1 MSDKVREV
9 NDSNFE
15 QEVLQAN
22 QPVLVDF
29 WATWCGPCLALAPT
43 VEALAEKYE
52 GSAKVVKLNVDE
64 SQVTAARYGIRSIPT
79 LVLFSNGAEAERS
92 IGLVSKDSLTS
103 LIDKHI
109 PAASAQKV

>member
-29 WATWCGPCLALAPT
+29 WATWCGPCVALAPT
-43 VEALAEKYE
+43 VEALAQQYE

-64 SQVTAARYGIRSIPT
+64 SQSTAQRYGIRGIPT
-79 LVLFSNGAEAERS
+79 LVLFSNGKEVERTV
-92 IGLVSKDSLTS
+92 GLTSKDSLAS
-103 LIDKHI
+103 LIDKHV
-109 PAASAQKV
+109 AVASAQKV

>member
-1 MSDKVREV
+1 MSELVKEV

-15 QEVLQAN
+15 TEVLQAN

-29 WATWCGPCLALAPT
+29 WAAWCGPCLALAPT
-43 VEALAEKYE
+43 VDALAQQYQ

-64 SQVTAARYGIRSIPT
+64 SPATAQRYGIRGIPT
-79 LVLFSNGAEAERS
+79 LVLFNKGEEAERS
-92 IGLVSKDSLTS
+92 IGFVSKDSLAG